1 MILDD
6 ILAHKRDEVARRR
19 QAVPS
24 SALRDAPLYR
34 EPRRGFR
41 AALERAQVPA
51 VIAEL
56 KRASPSRG
64 VIRTDYEPVAHA
76 RSYEAAGAT
85 CCSVLTDE
93 RFFQGSLA
101 HLRAVRAAVS
111 LPCLRKDFLVDPYQ
125 IDEARAAGADAVLVI
140 AAAGMRPLGEE
151 LLAAA
156 GAAGLDVLVEVH
168 DERELA
174 WANEVAAPLVGI
186 NNRDL
191 ATFVTSLATT
201 ERLAPRVHTGALVVA
216 ESGIRTPGD
225 VARMRAAGARAVLV
239 GETLVKDGD
248 PTAAVRAMSGLV
260 AAGGAAR

>member
-111 LPCLRKDFLVDPYQ
+111 LLFGVLGLAMARTIGASRLFL
-125 IDEARAAGADAVLVI
+125 AG
-140 AAAGMRPLGEE
+140 G
-151 LLAAA
+151 
-156 GAAGLDVLVEVH
+156 
-168 DERELA
+168 
-174 WANEVAAPLVGI
+174 
-186 NNRDL
+186 
-191 ATFVTSLATT
+191 
-201 ERLAPRVHTGALVVA
+201 GALYLGIWLYGFVIKH
-216 ESGIRTPGD
+216 ESAANFLPLNNADNWLHLGLGFGMLVLGLLLSNQYGTGGRLDTPVD
-225 VARMRAAGARAVLV
+225 R
-239 GETLVKDGD
+239 
-248 PTAAVRAMSGLV
+248 P
-260 AAGGAAR
+260 